1 MIFPLGD
8 QIYVND
14 DPIPSPSL
22 PSDNLDSQLDSLKLE
37 LKTLEREIQIQ
48 RTAHQLNDESS
59 TERKQQEIADLNRQ
73 ISSFQRAL
81 DYEHK
86 RAQHFQTEIARH
98 EGRLT
103 EQQQILASQPDSEYF
118 DEQAASFKSQNDQ
131 LSQELRDLHRDI
143 ANEVGDDFNIDEI
156 LQSGGNE
163 RKRAE
168 ELQHL
173 QGEVAKLQSQAV
185 TSRIQQSLDRAAC
198 KAVQGV
204 DQLLTQKAEL
214 EVAIDTL
221 RNQITRIRTK
231 LDSLEEANR
240 ALRLMDVLLNE
251 KLQHDADLIQHLE
264 EFQNGNPETYV
275 LPEEE
280 IPEVTI
286 AIVEQLRMQQVI
298 IKGLFYKLAMAQRE
312 LIGYTVPES
321 FEFLVEQLD
330 ALNKR
335 CLFLQKSLMQREA
348 AETEKIEAHLGE
360 E

>member
-1 MIFPLGD
+1 MEITF
-8 QIYVND
+8 IYAD
-14 DPIPSPSL
+14 DNPIAPASSPSD
-22 PSDNLDSQLDSLKLE
+22 SLDSQLDSLKLE
-37 LKTLEREIQIQ
+37 LKTLEREIQVQ
-48 RTAHQLNDESS
+48 RTARQLNEESS
-59 TERKQQEIADLNRQ
+59 TEHKQQEIADLNRQ

-86 RAQHFQTEIARH
+86 RAQHFQTEIALR

-118 DEQAASFKSQNDQ
+118 DEQAASIKAQNDQ
-131 LSQELRDLHRDI
+131 QSQELRDLHRDI

-156 LQSGGNE
+156 LQSGGTE

-185 TSRIQQSLDRAAC
+185 NSRIQQSLDRAAC
-198 KAVQGV
+198 KVVQGV

-214 EVAIDTL
+214 EVSIDTL
-221 RNQITRIRTK
+221 RNQITRARTK

-251 KLQHDADLIQHLE
+251 KLRHDSDLIQHLE
-264 EFQNGNPETYV
+264 EFQNANPETYV

-280 IPEVTI
+280 VPPVSTE
-286 AIVEQLRMQQVI
+286 IVEQLRMQQVI
-298 IKGLFYKLAMAQRE
+298 IQGLFYKLGVTQRE
-312 LIGYTVPES
+312 LTEYTVPES
-321 FEFLVEQLD
+321 FGFLVEQLD

-335 CLFLQKSLMQREA
+335 CLFLQRSLLQRES
-348 AETEKIEAHLGE
+348 AETEKIEAHMGE